1 MMDASLVDIYQELAQ
16 IVGSSIQQDGLQ
28 NTAIPALGFYR
39 HNHPAHSLP
48 CVQPLG
54 LVLAVQ
60 GSKQIRLDGH
70 TVTYGVG
77 DLLFTGAD
85 MSGFSYV
92 PACSPEH
99 PFLGI
104 VIRFELALLT
114 RLAREIPVP
123 PGGRTRKPA
132 LCNIMP
138 ASRAL
143 LDGVRRLVHTL
154 TEPILAPQLARLA
167 QEEIA
172 LRLLGTH
179 APLCGLLH
187 DGSATGKIIQ
197 VMAWMK
203 EHYATACEMNT
214 LAARAHMSP
223 STFRQHFK
231 QVAGIS
237 PLQYQKQLRLQ
248 EARALI
254 RKQGLPVA
262 QAATRVGY
270 ESPSQFSREY
280 RRYFGTTAQQD
291 RQESNAP
298 PDQDEC

>member
-1 MMDASLVDIYQELAQ
+1 M
-16 IVGSSIQQDGLQ
+16 
-28 NTAIPALGFYR
+28 
-39 HNHPAHSLP
+39 
-48 CVQPLG
+48 
-54 LVLAVQ
+54 
-60 GSKQIRLDGH
+60 
-70 TVTYGVG
+70 
-77 DLLFTGAD
+77 
-85 MSGFSYV
+85 

-187 DGSATGKIIQ
+187 DGSASGKIIQ

-270 ESPSQFSREY
+270 ESPSQFSRVPPLL
-280 RRYFGTTAQQD
+280 RHHGPAGPPGKQC
-291 RQESNAP
+291 AP
-298 PDQDEC
+298 GPGRMLTGRLISRKVTRLQNRARIIPSADA